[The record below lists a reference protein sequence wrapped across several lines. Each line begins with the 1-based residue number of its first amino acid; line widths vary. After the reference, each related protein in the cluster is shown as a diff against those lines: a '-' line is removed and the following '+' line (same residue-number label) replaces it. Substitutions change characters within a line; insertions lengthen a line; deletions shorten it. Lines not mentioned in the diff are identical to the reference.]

1 MISPSNPSLQNSR
14 SYVEDKA
21 KILSELKGKDDNK
34 EAKYTRY
41 HRTNTNEFTE
51 IFAACI
57 VPPHIQIRHG
67 SSAENAKQTGSL
79 PLNQEALSFWQPLTM
94 EKLV

>member
-1 MISPSNPSLQNSR
+1 MISPSNPSLYNSG
-14 SYVEDKA
+14 SYVEDKT

-34 EAKYTRY
+34 ETKYTRY

-57 VPPHIQIRHG
+57 VPLHVQIRHG
-67 SSAENAKQTGSL
+67 SSAKNEEQTESL
-79 PLNQEALSFWQPLTM
+79 PLNHEALSF
-94 EKLV
+94 